1 MCFDKNLLRKSG
13 AQAVH
18 LYPHHSLTLNKLLDI
33 YKKSEPTVAP
43 IGGWMVAAAAV
54 EIYSKVR
61 VSEAMA
67 LCTPLHK
74 LSREA
79 IPNKQP
85 QSQGV
90 MEDFTGTVD
99 G

>member
-1 MCFDKNLLRKSG
+1 M
-13 AQAVH
+13 AA
-18 LYPHHSLTLNKLLDI
+18 
-33 YKKSEPTVAP
+33 TVA
-43 IGGWMVAAAAV
+43 I

-74 LSREA
+74 LSRETMS
-79 IPNKQP
+79 NKQP

>member
-1 MCFDKNLLRKSG
+1 M
-13 AQAVH
+13 
-18 LYPHHSLTLNKLLDI
+18 
-33 YKKSEPTVAP
+33 
-43 IGGWMVAAAAV
+43 AATAAV

-61 VSEAMA
+61 VSEAVA
-67 LCTPLHK
+67 LSKPLHK

-99 G
+99 GRQKTPNQQAIKMLPFFFFSEIES